1 MCNHSRLFW
10 VYTELLGLFG
20 CLGDYAAR
28 ANIVVI
34 SLQQAISTV
43 VYPFT
48 HYFS

>member
-1 MCNHSRLFW
+1 MCNHSRLLW
-10 VYTELLGLFG
+10 VYTELPGLFG

-28 ANIVVI
+28 ANIVVM